1 MQARFRDLGAPAR
14 LAVFVAVLA
23 LIGGVAALAGAATGR
38 GRTAPPVH
46 GGGANMQMET
56 HTSAAAQSRASG
68 LASTAAGY
76 TLVPGRSTLPL
87 AKQTNFRFR
96 ILDSR
101 GAAVRKLDLDGGVR
115 LHLIVVRRD
124 FAGYQHLHPALE
136 PDGSWSVPLTL
147 SAPGVYRAFADFD
160 VAGKKTVLGRD
171 LFVPGSFTPRRLPAP
186 VSTVGADGFT
196 VALAHAG
203 LHAGRETELRFTVAR
218 NGRPVP
224 TFQPYVGHRGHL
236 VALRDG
242 DLAYSHVHPLTGG
255 APGEIV
261 FHTELSAAG
270 RYRLFLQFKIGNAV
284 HTAPFTV
291 EVQR

>member
-14 LAVFVAVLA
+14 LAVFAAALA
-23 LIGGVAALAGAATGR
+23 LIGGVAALAGAATGH
-38 GRTAPPVH
+38 GRAAPPAH
-46 GGGANMQMET
+46 GGDAGMQMET
-56 HTSAAAQSRASG
+56 HTSAAAQSRANG

-76 TLVPGRSTLPL
+76 TFVPERSTLPL
-87 AKQTNFRFR
+87 AKQRIFRFR

-147 SAPGVYRAFADFD
+147 SAPGAYRAFADFD

-171 LFVPGSFTPRRLPAP
+171 LFVPGSFAPVRLPAP
-186 VSTVGADGFT
+186 APTVDTDGFT
-196 VALAHAG
+196 VALAHAE
-203 LHAGRETELRFTVAR
+203 LRAGQETELRFTVAR

-255 APGEIV
+255 AAGEIV

-270 RYRLFLQFKIGNAV
+270 RYRVFLQFKIGKVV
-284 HTAPFTV
+284 HTARFTV